1 MSQKHRLK
9 RDRNRRGLLTVGVG
23 SCLAICLTAGV
34 LTATTS
40 TSAPVTY
47 NPDYTCAVPFLL
59 QGSSATIAN
68 TGVTVTATTNTA
80 VQGDTSATYLYQ
92 SNSRISTTLT
102 FSPPIPAIKMTTRN
116 HADATLET
124 LTFTGSGGSFTGSV
138 TNSNTSLI
146 YDTGDEFTGMLAS
159 VAIAYT
165 YDTPV
170 IDLARGS
177 YLDMFIS
184 CVGLTPSTQTVTGM
198 TGTPI
203 TATSAFTQ
211 KGFYGDMSYAVTSGT
226 LPAGLTLDS
235 ATGVISGTPTAA
247 SSATITVTA
256 SGSAF
261 GSATT
266 AVTFSVT
273 APTVTFNANG
283 GSGSMVSQS
292 SAGPAN
298 LTANAFARSGFT
310 FAGWNAAANGSG
322 TAYANQAAYSFASS
336 VTLYAQWTA
345 VPAPPAPASEP
356 VVDEASAPSPKPSP
370 TPTVLGN
377 LDPIP
382 NQVNGNVPLA
392 GVPEGQS
399 LYLLAGVP
407 TGVRVVPNA
416 ASSPTGLVATGDG
429 FTMRLTGRGG
439 NGDPLG
445 LGGQAQLVLQSLQS
459 GARSGSASSGAVCV
473 VGTPVAESSGSGFK
487 SGTPVKLYLLPGTT
501 LGSFAV
507 GADGTYAGS
516 VPVPVGLPVGG
527 QTLQVNG
534 FAPSGAVRSVS
545 LGVQVVPVRQVAA
558 RMSKAKVFFAP
569 LSPVISDQGKRALDA
584 LAKKVGRSGKAGKRA
599 VVVGFVQQ
607 TSSTRNDD
615 SLSTRRARAVAAYL
629 KSKGV
634 KGLYQVRG
642 EGIAGPGNDARRV
655 NVDINYRPGC

>member
-9 RDRNRRGLLTVGVG
+9 RDRNRRGLLTLWIG
-23 SCLAICLTAGV
+23 SCLAICLTVGV

-80 VQGDTSATYLYQ
+80 VEGNTSATYLYQ
-92 SNSRISTTLT
+92 NNSRISTTLT

-116 HADATLET
+116 HADAVLET
-124 LTFTGSGGSFTGSV
+124 LTFTGSGGAFTGSV

-165 YDTPV
+165 YDTPMP
-170 IDLARGS
+170 DFARGS
-177 YLDMFIS
+177 YLDMYIS

-256 SGSAF
+256 SGSTF
-261 GSATT
+261 GLVTT
-266 AVTFSVT
+266 TVTFSVT
-273 APTVTFNANG
+273 APTVTFNPNG
-283 GSGSMVSQS
+283 GSGSMSSQS

-298 LTANAFARSGFT
+298 LTANVFTRSGFT

-322 TAYANQAAYSFASS
+322 TAYANQATYAFASS

-345 VPAPPAPASEP
+345 VPAPPAPSP
-356 VVDEASAPSPKPSP
+356 VVEESSAPSPKPSP

-416 ASSPTGLVATGDG
+416 SSSPTGLVATGDG

-459 GARSGSASSGAVCV
+459 GARSGLGAVCV

-487 SGTPVKLYLLPGTT
+487 PETPVKLYLLPGTT

-558 RMSKAKVFFAP
+558 RMSQARVFFAP
-569 LSPVISDQGKRALDA
+569 LSPVISEQGKRALDA
-584 LAKKVGRSGKAGKRA
+584 LAKKVGRSDKAGKRA

-634 KGLYQVRG
+634 KGEYQVRG

-655 NVDINYRPGC
+655 NVAINYRPGC